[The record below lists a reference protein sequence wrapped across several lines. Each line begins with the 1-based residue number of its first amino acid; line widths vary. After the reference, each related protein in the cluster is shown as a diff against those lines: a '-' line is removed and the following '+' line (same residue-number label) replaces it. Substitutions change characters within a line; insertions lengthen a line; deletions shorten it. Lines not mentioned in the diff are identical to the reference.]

1 MKKIY
6 DSNFKKFKEAAK
18 EMFDKG
24 LYDHDSNSI
33 PAEDV
38 RAYVKE
44 KEKEKEKENEEE
56 TE

>member
-44 KEKEKEKENEEE
+44 KEKEKENEEE